1 MHNIKL
7 YVYIDLD
14 TRLPWL
20 TVVCHKDHKICY
32 HTMFQVTGA
41 NKGVG
46 FGCVRG
52 LCKQF
57 DGDVYLT
64 GKTFYAFET
73 TGLLLLQC

>member
-1 MHNIKL
+1 
-7 YVYIDLD
+7 
-14 TRLPWL
+14 
-20 TVVCHKDHKICY
+20 
-32 HTMFQVTGA
+32 MFQVTGA

-64 GKTFYAFET
+64 ARNEKLGQEAVKILNGE
-73 TGLLLLQC
+73 GL